1 MDKSTMERK
10 LDLLF
15 EAVLHIAFKT
25 LDVDEFEELENDLRG
40 INKDYIFLK
49 GVENEDGTITE
60 EVTQ

>member
-1 MDKSTMERK
+1 MERK

-60 EVTQ
+60 EVAQ